1 MEQST
6 ANIAIQGI
14 KGSYHYQVAR
24 KIFGNDVGII
34 ECMSFIDLVKSIIE
48 GEADQ
53 GVLALEN
60 SIAGAILPNYDLMD
74 RNNLRIT
81 GEYYLPIAHQLMAL
95 KGQSIQDIKEVRS
108 HPMALLQCKVF
119 FERHPHIKIIED
131 LDTASVAKWISEE
144 QVAGV
149 AAIAGISAAEYYGL
163 EIVSDQIQTV
173 QNNVT
178 RFCIV
183 ERDKGQ
189 ETTREFNKASLKLIL
204 TNEKGSLAK
213 ILTLMSENGL
223 DLAKIQSIPIID
235 QPWNYAFFIDVLLE
249 NLQNYRNTLIQLVER
264 GITVKI
270 LGEYTNGN
278 LQQ

>member
-1 MEQST
+1 MPDT
-6 ANIAIQGI
+6 KLNIAIQGI
-14 KGSYHYQVAR
+14 IGSYHYQVAQI
-24 KIFGNDVGII
+24 IFGKEIGII
-34 ECMSFIDLVKSIIE
+34 ECMTFSDLVRRILN

-81 GEYYLPIAHQLMAL
+81 GEYYLPITHQLMAL
-95 KGQSIQDIKEVRS
+95 KGQTIADIKEVRS

-119 FERHPHIKIIED
+119 FEQYPHIKLTED

-144 QVAGV
+144 QIHGV

-163 EIVSDQIQTV
+163 AVLSDQIQTV

-183 ERDKGQ
+183 EKDKGQ
-189 ETTREFNKASLKLIL
+189 EVQGAFNKASLKLII
-204 TNEKGSLAK
+204 TNEKGSLAS

-223 DLAKIQSIPIID
+223 DLTKIQSLPIID
-235 QPWNYAFFIDVLLE
+235 QPWNYAFFMDVLFDDLE
-249 NLQNYRNTLIQLVER
+249 AYRQTLVQLIER

-270 LGEYTNGN
+270 LGEYINRK
-278 LQQ
+278 L

>member
-14 KGSYHYQVAR
+14 KGSYHDQVAR

-81 GEYYLPIAHQLMAL
+81 GEYYLPISHQLMAV
-95 KGQSIQDIKEVRS
+95 KGQTLQDIKEVRS

-119 FERHPHIKIIED
+119 FENHPHIRLVED
-131 LDTASVAKWISEE
+131 FDTAGVAKWISEE
-144 QVAGV
+144 NIKGIG
-149 AAIAGISAAEYYGL
+149 AIAGASAAEYYGL
-163 EIVSDQIQTV
+163 EILNDHIQTV
-173 QNNVT
+173 KNNVT

-183 ERDKGQ
+183 EQDNGKSG
-189 ETTREFNKASLKLIL
+189 TGHINKASLKVIL
-204 TNEKGSLAK
+204 VNEKGSLAK
-213 ILTLMSENGL
+213 TLTLMYENNL
-223 DLAKIQSIPIID
+223 DLTKIQSIPIID
-235 QPWNYAFFIDVLLE
+235 KPWQYAFFIDLVFEKPEDYTRTLHLLDK
-249 NLQNYRNTLIQLVER
+249 R
-264 GITVKI
+264 GISVKI
-270 LGEYTNGN
+270 LGEYLNR
-278 LQQ
+278 QDQP

>member
-1 MEQST
+1 MT
-6 ANIAIQGI
+6 HHTKLNIAIQGI
-14 KGSYHYQVAR
+14 IGSYHYQVAQI
-24 KIFGNDVGII
+24 IFGKEIGII
-34 ECMSFIDLVKSIIE
+34 ECMSFSDLVKSILK

-95 KGQSIQDIKEVRS
+95 KGQTIQDIKEVRS

-119 FERHPHIKIIED
+119 FEQYPHIKLTED

-144 QVAGV
+144 QIPGV
-149 AAIAGISAAEYYGL
+149 AAIAGISAAEYYDL
-163 EIVSDQIQTV
+163 AVISDQIQTV

-183 ERDKGQ
+183 EKDKGQ
-189 ETTREFNKASLKLIL
+189 EIKGDFNKASLKLIL
-204 TNEKGSLAK
+204 TNEKGSLAN

-223 DLAKIQSIPIID
+223 DLTKIQSIPIID
-235 QPWNYAFFIDVLLE
+235 QPWNYAFFIDVLFDNLE
-249 NLQNYRNTLIQLVER
+249 AYRVTLVQLIER
-264 GITVKI
+264 GIAVKI
-270 LGEYTNGN
+270 LGEYINRK
-278 LQQ
+278 L